1 MEEDLQSVLDIMYQP
16 RSLDEDSNTLDYL
29 VGNILDYFVGIYWI
43 I

>member
-16 RSLDEDSNTLDYL
+16 GSSDKDSDMLDYL
-29 VGNILDYFVGIYWI
+29 VGIYWI